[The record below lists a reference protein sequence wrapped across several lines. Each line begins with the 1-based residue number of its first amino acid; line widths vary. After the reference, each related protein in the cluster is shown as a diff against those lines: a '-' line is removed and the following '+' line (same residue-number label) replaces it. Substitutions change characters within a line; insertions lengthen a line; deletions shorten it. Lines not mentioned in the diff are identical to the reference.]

1 MTLGG
6 RDKAFGSLLRRLR
19 KAQGLRQYE
28 LAERARLA
36 ERTISDLE
44 RGINHP
50 NSDTLKRLVRALKL
64 KGAERA
70 AFEAAARQRHD
81 DTPAT
86 APREMV
92 AIARRKPAA
101 TSLPDSLASDAM
113 IGRDTFLADCL
124 ERLKQQRLV
133 ALYGLPGVG
142 KSTLAVK
149 LAHSARAQLGQRY
162 RILFAALGP
171 EPDINSV
178 LGSWGAHL
186 HLASADAANAV
197 DTDGWARAIHDAIGQ
212 QRMLLVIDDVWSVE
226 HFVSLKVGGPNCLY
240 LVTTRSPSIA
250 AEIAGSAAIHVEEL
264 SPADGFALL
273 ARLAPLAVMAEPTC
287 AAELVQAV
295 GALPL
300 ALTVMGNHLRI
311 ESMAGQ
317 PRRIQAA
324 LSTLTDPRERL
335 RLERQLGPIERSLAP
350 GLESRNTLYAV
361 IDLSVR
367 HMLQTQRA
375 GQDAAQ
381 TLYRLSIFP
390 PKPSDFSEDAAKEI
404 CETSDAAL
412 DLLCDRGL
420 LESTGMGRYTLHQM
434 IHSYA
439 RMQFSGHETIVV
451 HERMLDYYTTLVE
464 QKATSYDVLSR
475 ENSNMLSALRV
486 ASQRPSAAFVRGI
499 NAFAPFLELRGE
511 FDISERLLELAEDAA
526 LALGDAVGAARA
538 RLHSGRLEELRGHYQ
553 RALSLYEA
561 GLEALSSEDDLP
573 LRIVLLARCADVALR
588 CGNSADAERLA
599 WDGLALARESNDGR
613 HIGLLLRIIAQAA
626 GNRGVL
632 VVGDKYYAEALT
644 YAEANGD
651 VETAI
656 TCLQHMGI
664 IAFKRGF
671 HEEAIDYLT
680 KGVERSRQV
689 GHVRRVAALENA
701 LGCVYVHYAER
712 QDADQ
717 REIWRQEAEK
727 LLTSC
732 LHLATQRDLPQW
744 MNNAL
749 QNLGALERYR
759 KRFDRADAF
768 LQQALSIAKTMGDR
782 WLIGETLC
790 EVGQLYEEMDEADR
804 ALFAYK
810 QALAVATE
818 GEDIELEL
826 VAIANYGIGRTWARS
841 GRFDLARDYGQ
852 KSLRDFTTLMFGQAN
867 EVQAWLDTLPGQ
879 RHD

>member
-6 RDKAFGSLLRRLR
+6 HDEAFGSLLRRLR
-19 KAQGLRQYE
+19 KAQGLRQRE
-28 LAERARLA
+28 LAERARLGV
-36 ERTISDLE
+36 RTISDLE

-50 NSDTLKRLVRALKL
+50 HRDTLKQLIHALKL
-64 KGAERA
+64 KGADRA
-70 AFEAAARQRHD
+70 TFEAAARHRD
-81 DTPAT
+81 GDAPSAT
-86 APREMV
+86 PREDV
-92 AIARRKPAA
+92 AVVRRKSAA
-101 TSLPDSLASDAM
+101 TSLPDPLAADAI
-113 IGRDTFLADCL
+113 IGRDAFLNDCL
-124 ERLKQQRLV
+124 ARLKEQRIV

-149 LAHSARAQLGQRY
+149 LAHLARGLLGQRY

-178 LGSWGAHL
+178 LGSWGARL

-197 DTDGWARAIHDAIGQ
+197 DTEGWARAIHDAIGQ
-212 QRMLLVIDDVWSVE
+212 QRILLVIDDVWSIE

-240 LVTTRSPSIA
+240 LVTTRAPSIA
-250 AEIAGSAAIHVEEL
+250 AEIASSAAIHVEEL
-264 SPADGFALL
+264 SPADGCALL
-273 ARLAPLAVMAEPTC
+273 ARLAPLAVTAEPQS

-311 ESMAGQ
+311 ESMSGQ

-324 LSTLTDPRERL
+324 LAALADPKERF
-335 RLERQLGPIERSLAP
+335 RLERQLGPVERSLAP

-367 HMLQTQRA
+367 HMLHTQRA

-390 PKPSDFSEDAAKEI
+390 PKPSDFSEDAAQDI
-404 CETSDAAL
+404 CESSDAAL
-412 DLLCDRGL
+412 DLLWDRGL
-420 LESTGMGRYTLHQM
+420 LESTGKGRYTLHQM

-439 RMQFSGHETIVV
+439 RMHLSRREAVVV

-464 QKATSYDVLSR
+464 QRATNYDLLSR

-499 NAFAPFLELRGE
+499 TAFAPFLELRGE
-511 FDISERLLELAEDAA
+511 FEVSERLLELAEEAA
-526 LALGDAVGAARA
+526 LALADAVGTARA
-538 RLHSGRLEELRGHYQ
+538 RLHSGRLDELRGHYQ

-561 GLEALSSEDDLP
+561 GLEALSSEDDP
-573 LRIVLLARCADVALR
+573 QLRIILLARCADVALR

-599 WDGLALARESNDGR
+599 RDGLALAHESNEGH

-626 GNRGVL
+626 GNRGEL
-632 VVGDKYYAEALT
+632 VVGDQYYAQALDF
-644 YAEANGD
+644 AEANGD
-651 VETAI
+651 VETVI

-671 HEEAIDYLT
+671 HEAAIDFLT
-680 KGVERSRQV
+680 NGLERSRQV
-689 GHVRRVAALENA
+689 GHVRRIAALQNA

-717 REIWRQEAEK
+717 REQWRLEAER

-759 KRFDRADAF
+759 KRYDRSDAF
-768 LQQALSIAKTMGDR
+768 LQRALSIAKEMGDR

-790 EVGQLYEEMDEADR
+790 EVGQLYEEMGEADR

-810 QALAVATE
+810 QALTVATE

-852 KSLRDFTTLMFGQAN
+852 KSLRDFTTLMFGQTS
-867 EVQAWLDTLPGQ
+867 EVQAWLDRLPHQ
-879 RHD
+879 RDD